1 MSKRYC
7 KECGN
12 EIPKDAKFCPNCG
25 APIEDTEETQEADM
39 EQYYDSSSKKRK
51 SLIVMLVFL
60 GTLILIVLGVII

>member
-39 EQYYDSSSKKRK
+39 EQYYDSSSKNVNR
-51 SLIVMLVFL
+51 
-60 GTLILIVLGVII
+60 